1 MKAQRGIPE
10 GGYRV
15 GLGAESG
22 SRGGRA
28 AHAGLNGKSTHTKR
42 TAHAQGWRPKG
53 CTCCAEERPLKTYR
67 LPGGDGEEL
76 QLCLSCSLEMRSEVV
91 P

>member
-1 MKAQRGIPE
+1 VKAQRGIPE

-15 GLGAESG
+15 GLGPVSG
-22 SRGGRA
+22 AKGGRA
-28 AHAGLNGKSTHTKR
+28 VNADLCGKSTHTKR

-67 LPGGDGEEL
+67 LLGADEEEL
-76 QLCLSCSLEMRSEVV
+76 HLCASCSIEMRSEVV